1 MELQASFADLCM
13 NGHRRGAVC
22 SRDSSPKGDFQG
34 KTWREAAKGN
44 VHNVKYVQGQPSV
57 GELMLRQEELDPVP
71 DLRER
76 RRIAYFKEVGSE
88 KPFKVEKP
96 QPWQQVEQTT
106 WTKEKFIIRDE
117 SGKIKC
123 LSPHVAPD
131 VIEEETRNDEVE
143 KDEEI
148 ARL

>member
-1 MELQASFADLCM
+1 M
-13 NGHRRGAVC
+13 NGHRRVAVC
-22 SRDSSPKGDFQG
+22 SRDSSSKGDFQG
-34 KTWREAAKGN
+34 KTWRETGNGN
-44 VHNVKYVQGQPSV
+44 VHNVKYAQGQLNV

-123 LSPHVAPD
+123 LSPHVEPD

-148 ARL
+148 ARLLGHISSA